1 MLEYICTIE
10 SFTHAIIHSLFM
22 LINIH
27 THNPEKQDNQ
37 QIIYNLIIPQT
48 DEDLE
53 SFPNESTPNTWLSAG
68 IHPWY
73 INENNQKNQ
82 LEKLAK
88 LAKYQDIK
96 LIGECGLDRLK
107 GSPLPLQE
115 EVFIKQIR
123 IAEEVKKPLIIHCVK
138 CFNELISIK
147 KIVRPKVPMILHG
160 FNNNF
165 HIAQAIL
172 ERGFYVSLGTAL
184 LNENSNAAHL
194 LPKIPLDKLFLETD
208 DKETPIIEIYEKAS
222 FLLKMPI
229 DKLIDTIFA
238 NYLEICS

>member
-1 MLEYICTIE
+1 
-10 SFTHAIIHSLFM
+10 M

-27 THNPEKQDNQ
+27 THDPEKQDNQ

-222 FLLKMPI
+222 FLLKIPI

>member
-1 MLEYICTIE
+1 
-10 SFTHAIIHSLFM
+10 M

-27 THNPEKQDNQ
+27 THNPEKQDTH
-37 QIIYNLIIPQT
+37 QIIYNLIVPET
-48 DEDLE
+48 DEALE
-53 SFPNESTPNTWLSAG
+53 TFPDEDVPSTWLSAG

-73 INENNQKNQ
+73 INENNQKAQ
-82 LEKLAK
+82 LDKLAK
-88 LAKYQDIK
+88 LAKYQEIK

-107 GSPLPLQE
+107 GAALPLQE

-172 ERGFYVSLGTAL
+172 ERGFHISLGAAL
-184 LNENSNAAHL
+184 LNDNSNAAHL
-194 LPKIPLDKLFLETD
+194 LPQIPLEKLFFETD
-208 DKETPIIEIYEKAS
+208 DKNISIQEIYEKAS
-222 FLLKMPI
+222 FILKMPL

>member
-1 MLEYICTIE
+1 
-10 SFTHAIIHSLFM
+10 M

-37 QIIYNLIIPQT
+37 QIIYNLIIPEI
-48 DEDLE
+48 DEALE
-53 SFPNESTPNTWLSAG
+53 NFPDETIPHSWLSVG

-73 INENNQKNQ
+73 ISENNQKLQ
-82 LEKLAK
+82 LEKLRQ

-107 GSPLPLQE
+107 GSPLPIQE
-115 EVFIKQIR
+115 EIFIKQIR

-160 FNNNF
+160 FNNNI
-165 HIAQAIL
+165 HIAQALL
-172 ERGFYVSLGTAL
+172 ERGFYISLGTAIL
-184 LNENSNAAHL
+184 QENSNAAHL
-194 LPKIPLDKLFLETD
+194 LSQIPIEKLFLETD
-208 DKETPIIEIYEKAS
+208 DKDISITEIYEKAS
-222 FLLKMPI
+222 FILKMPI
-229 DKLIDTIFA
+229 DKLEDVIFA

>member
-1 MLEYICTIE
+1 ML
-10 SFTHAIIHSLFM
+10 SFVAFM

-37 QIIYNLIIPQT
+37 QIIYNLIIPET
-48 DEDLE
+48 DEALE
-53 SFPNESTPNTWLSAG
+53 TFPDETVPNTWLSAG

-73 INENNQKNQ
+73 INEISQKSQ
-82 LEKLAK
+82 LEKLRQ
-88 LAKYQDIK
+88 LAQYQDIK

-172 ERGFYVSLGTAL
+172 ERGFYISLGTAI
-184 LNENSNAAHL
+184 LNDNSNAAHL
-194 LPKIPLDKLFLETD
+194 LSKIPLEKLFLETD
-208 DKETPIIEIYEKAS
+208 DKDTSISEIYEKAS
-222 FLLKMPI
+222 FILKMPI

-238 NYLEICS
+238 NYLEICK

>member
-1 MLEYICTIE
+1 ML
-10 SFTHAIIHSLFM
+10 SFVAFM

-27 THNPEKQDNQ
+27 THNLEKQDNQ
-37 QIIYNLIIPQT
+37 QIIYNLIIPET
-48 DEDLE
+48 EEALETFPDE
-53 SFPNESTPNTWLSAG
+53 TVPNTWLSAG
-68 IHPWY
+68 IHPWH
-73 INENNQKNQ
+73 INENNQKAQ
-82 LEKLAK
+82 LEKLRQ
-88 LAKYQDIK
+88 LAQYQDIK

-172 ERGFYVSLGTAL
+172 ERGFYISLGTAI
-184 LNENSNAAHL
+184 LNDNSNAAHL
-194 LPKIPLDKLFLETD
+194 LPQIPLEKLFLETD
-208 DKETPIIEIYEKAS
+208 DKDTSISEIYEKAS
-222 FLLKMPI
+222 FILKMPI

-238 NYLEICS
+238 NYLEICK

>member
-1 MLEYICTIE
+1 
-10 SFTHAIIHSLFM
+10 M

-37 QIIYNLIIPQT
+37 QIIYNLIIPET
-48 DEDLE
+48 DEALE
-53 SFPNESTPNTWLSAG
+53 TFPDETIPKSWLSAG

-73 INENNQKNQ
+73 INENNQKQQ
-82 LEKLAK
+82 LEKLRQ
-88 LAKYQDIK
+88 LAQYQDIK

-107 GSPLPLQE
+107 GSPLALQE
-115 EVFIKQIR
+115 EIFIKQIR
-123 IAEEVKKPLIIHCVK
+123 VAEEIKKPLIIHCVK

-165 HIAQAIL
+165 HIAQALL
-172 ERGFYVSLGTAL
+172 EREFYISLGAAI

-194 LPKIPLDKLFLETD
+194 LPQIPLEKLFFETD
-208 DKETPIIEIYEKAS
+208 DKEVAIEDIYEKAS
-222 FLLKMPI
+222 FILKIPL

>member
-1 MLEYICTIE
+1 
-10 SFTHAIIHSLFM
+10 M

-53 SFPNESTPNTWLSAG
+53 SFPDESTPNTWLSAG

-107 GSPLPLQE
+107 GSPLSLQE

-172 ERGFYVSLGTAL
+172 ERGFYISLGTAL

-194 LPKIPLDKLFLETD
+194 LPKIPLEKLFLETD
-208 DKETPIIEIYEKAS
+208 DKDTSIVEIYEKAS